1 MVKVATQNSNQSDDL
16 QKQEE
21 EKRILLRNM
30 SIEVHQ
36 LRENYSSLEELISK
50 KKDGGYDVSKIN
62 LDYLDKY
69 IRDVQSGIFA
79 GDVNGAQVS
88 IGHAKEE
95 YVSLSMKTENAKK
108 VSFLEKVKNNIFLL
122 SAMATITA
130 LIITILNSLRLRK
143 RLIKAKEKIKNIQGK
158 K

>member
-1 MVKVATQNSNQSDDL
+1 M
-16 QKQEE
+16 
-21 EKRILLRNM
+21 
-30 SIEVHQ
+30 
-36 LRENYSSLEELISK
+36 
-50 KKDGGYDVSKIN
+50 
-62 LDYLDKY
+62 
-69 IRDVQSGIFA
+69 QSGIFA

-88 IGHAKEE
+88 IGLAKEE